1 MQNPTDNSF
10 ILAQFDSWSFQQQE
24 QKIQAGLGTDLIWSD
39 WYDDQYGRQG
49 QGNSKWKHW
58 IQFKCLKIMLY
69 LKNLFYFCLSFSFKH
84 VSSLYIKNIMI
95 IFIWFVEYV
104 HGAFPT
110 TKSHFLK
117 HSYELFP
124 PFNMD
129 LNPNTF
135 SFTLIYFT
143 NSIFHANFP

>member
-1 MQNPTDNSF
+1 MKNPTDKSF
-10 ILAQFDSWSFQQQE
+10 ILAQFDSRSFQQQG
-24 QKIQAGLGTDLIWSD
+24 GLGTDLIWSV
-39 WYDDQYGRQG
+39 WWSIWNKRRLL
-49 QGNSKWKHW
+49 GNSKWKNW

-135 SFTLIYFT
+135 SFILF
-143 NSIFHANFP
+143 